1 MTGIKGNGAPY
12 ELIDPSRQIKVTP
25 LDTTVIVAQVVVRVL
40 VVVTIWL
47 VLCFAIFLGFFTIPL
62 LMLIAFSM
70 VYMLFDL
77 QRVLRKALA
86 AKRKKAESDDT
97 GHSAG

>member
-47 VLCFAIFLGFFTIPL
+47 VLCFAIFLGFFYDSTAYADSI
-62 LMLIAFSM
+62 
-70 VYMLFDL
+70 FDG
-77 QRVLRKALA
+77 VHAV
-86 AKRKKAESDDT
+86 
-97 GHSAG
+97 